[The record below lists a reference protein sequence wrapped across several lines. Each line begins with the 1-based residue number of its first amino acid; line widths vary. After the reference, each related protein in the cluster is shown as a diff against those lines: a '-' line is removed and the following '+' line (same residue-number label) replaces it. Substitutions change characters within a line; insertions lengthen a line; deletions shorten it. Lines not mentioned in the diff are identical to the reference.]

1 MLEYIEKLRIVCGVI
16 LFKGE
21 PLIDRMTKR
30 APVRIK
36 ENQNALTRLTSAQD
50 LFD

>member
-1 MLEYIEKLRIVCGVI
+1 MLEYFEKFKIACDVI

-30 APVRIK
+30 APVEIR
-36 ENQNALTRLTSAQD
+36 ENQLMH
-50 LFD
+50 